1 MPKKQE
7 KPREPQPAT
16 LEIIPLDAPSADA
29 PNIDA
34 PKVRKPRAKAKET
47 AAESRTA
54 SQSRTAAAKPKAAA
68 KPRKAKVKVK
78 SESGE
83 LVEIHVPVGEPF
95 KHPGDD
101 PIGDVSD
108 GEAHIPVHTAT
119 ESAVDLDQQAH
130 AEMAAHRADTTEAA
144 VDGTLENHP
153 EPAPASV
160 AEAPRNPEIESGDDE
175 SAEEHAAPEMREPP
189 KLERLQKILSQA
201 GIASRRRAEELITEG
216 RVQVNGQV
224 VTQLG
229 AKADAGRDHI
239 RVDGKLLSGAERH
252 RYFVLN
258 KPKGFVTT
266 VSDPEG
272 RPTVMEFFSK
282 MRERLYP
289 VGRLDYQSEGL
300 LLVTNDGELANQLT
314 RAASGVE
321 KTYLVK
327 VAGQPTEEQLDI
339 LRSGVAID
347 REQPG
352 SGKVHTAPAQV
363 RQVRRGDN
371 PWFEVALIEGRN
383 RELRKMFSAIG
394 HFVEKI
400 RRVGYGPLV
409 LDLEPGK
416 LRELEPEEL
425 AALRLAAEGKWKARR
440 PKVAKMLPKEAG
452 KPAEQR
458 AFRPPTHG
466 ARPLRDHSGRR
477 DKPEWKPREQQFG
490 GRGGRPDRERRPDY
504 DRQQSPKPAWGRPQ
518 NERSQE
524 RPRFDRKGGDRG
536 LGHAGPG
543 HHAPEQRFEDRSPSF
558 RPQQR
563 EGEPRFNDSARRSA
577 GPRGDRP
584 NFKRPAFE
592 ITEEPAQ
599 RFDKPAGKSFSKPR
613 GGEFASRPAKRFDKP
628 ARPFDK
634 PAGKSFG
641 RPRSGEEGSPRRFDK
656 PAAGSFSKPR
666 TGGFAARPP
675 KRFDKPA
682 RPFDKPAGKSFSR
695 PRTGEFTSRP
705 PARDRDQGPARPFRS
720 ESSSR
725 SGPRSDSRSGPPSG
739 PRPGGQSRPAPGG
752 QSRPAAGGRGKPSFG
767 SKPSF
772 KSGAKSGS
780 RSGFKSGSRPSSR
793 PGFKRSGP
801 RPGGS
806 RPGGKRG

>member
-1 MPKKQE
+1 MPRKQE

-16 LEIIPLDAPSADA
+16 LEIIPLDR

-34 PKVRKPRAKAKET
+34 PKARKPRAKTKET
-47 AAESRTA
+47 ADESKT
-54 SQSRTAAAKPKAAA
+54 TTAKPKAAA

-95 KHPGDD
+95 QHPADD

-108 GEAHIPVHTAT
+108 GEAHISVHTAPDAT
-119 ESAVDLDQQAH
+119 AEPDPQSH
-130 AEMAAHRADTTEAA
+130 AEMAAHRADTTDSAI
-144 VDGTLENHP
+144 DGTLENHP
-153 EPAPASV
+153 EPVSASAGLTTEA
-160 AEAPRNPEIESGDDE
+160 AEDQ
-175 SAEEHAAPEMREPP
+175 SAEERTTPEVREPA

-352 SGKVHTAPAQV
+352 SGKVHTAPATV

-371 PWFEVALIEGRN
+371 PWFEVVLIEGRN

-440 PKVAKMLPKEAG
+440 PKVAKMPPKEAG
-452 KPAEQR
+452 KSTEQR
-458 AFRPPTHG
+458 AFRPPAHG
-466 ARPLRDHSGRR
+466 ARPFRDQSARGGQGGSREQFGRR
-477 DKPEWKPREQQFG
+477 EKPQWKPREQQFG
-490 GRGGRPDRERRPDY
+490 GRGGRPDH
-504 DRQQSPKPAWGRPQ
+504 DRQQGAKPAWGRPQ
-518 NERSQE
+518 NERSGE
-524 RPRFDRKGGDRG
+524 RPRFDGKGGE
-536 LGHAGPG
+536 AGPG
-543 HHAPEQRFEDRSPSF
+543 QRFEDRRPSF

-563 EGEPRFNDSARRSA
+563 EGEPRFDDSARRSA

-592 ITEEPAQ
+592 ITEESPQ
-599 RFDKPAGKSFSKPR
+599 RFDKPAGKTFSKPR
-613 GGEFASRPAKRFDKP
+613 TGEFAARAAKRFDKP
-628 ARPFDK
+628 AGRSFNKDRGEGFASK
-634 PAGKSFG
+634 PPA
-641 RPRSGEEGSPRRFDK
+641 RFD
-656 PAAGSFSKPR
+656 R
-666 TGGFAARPP
+666 
-675 KRFDKPA
+675 
-682 RPFDKPAGKSFSR
+682 PAGKSFSR
-695 PRTGEFTSRP
+695 PRTGEFAARPAKRFDKPTGGSFSKERGEGFTPKPPARFDRPAGKSFSRPRTGEFAARP

-725 SGPRSDSRSGPPSG
+725 SGPRSGSPSG

-752 QSRPAAGGRGKPSFG
+752 RPKPASGAKPGFKRTGSRPTGNRPGGSWPGGQGRPASGGRGKPSFG
-767 SKPSF
+767 GK
-772 KSGAKSGS
+772 
-780 RSGFKSGSRPSSR
+780 

-801 RPGGS
+801 RPGGNRS
-806 RPGGKRG
+806 GGKRG